1 MEWVEHVT
9 GQIVGLDTAP
19 LIYYVEAHPTYL
31 PLVDPFFTMLERGEV
46 HGLTSIVTLIET
58 TIRPMRNG
66 NAELV
71 ARYEDLL
78 LDTANI
84 DTIDLSAP
92 IAQEAARLRATYN
105 LRTPD
110 AIQLATQYTPEP
122 QLFSPTTRDS
132 RSCLISPSSCS
143 THCSQ
148 VQADDG
154 SRQWQEIHRGGAR
167 AAQPGRRLQ
176 APTGSPR

>member
-1 MEWVEHVT
+1 VEVT

-19 LIYYVEAHPTYL
+19 LIYYVEAHPAYL
-31 PLVDPFFTMLERGEV
+31 PLVDPFFAMLERGEV
-46 HGLTSIVTLIET
+46 HGITSIVTLIET
-58 TIRPMRNG
+58 SIRPMRNG
-66 NAELV
+66 NADLV

-110 AIQLATQYTPEP
+110 AIQLATA
-122 QLFSPTTRDS
+122 LHAGATTFLTNDERLAVVPD
-132 RSCLISPSSCS
+132 LNVLVLDALHP
-143 THCSQ
+143 
-148 VQADDG
+148 G
-154 SRQWQEIHRGGAR
+154 SGG
-167 AAQPGRRLQ
+167 
-176 APTGSPR
+176 

>member
-1 MEWVEHVT
+1 VEWVEDVT

-19 LIYYVEAHPTYL
+19 LIYYVEAHPAYL
-31 PLVDPFFTMLERGEV
+31 PLVDPFFAVLERGEV
-46 HGLTSIVTLIET
+46 HGITSIVTLIEI

-66 NAELV
+66 NADLV

-110 AIQLATQYTPEP
+110 AIQLATAVHAGA
-122 QLFSPTTRDS
+122 TTFLTNDERLAVVPDLNVLVLDAL
-132 RSCLISPSSCS
+132 RP
-143 THCSQ
+143 
-148 VQADDG
+148 G
-154 SRQWQEIHRGGAR
+154 SGG
-167 AAQPGRRLQ
+167 
-176 APTGSPR
+176 